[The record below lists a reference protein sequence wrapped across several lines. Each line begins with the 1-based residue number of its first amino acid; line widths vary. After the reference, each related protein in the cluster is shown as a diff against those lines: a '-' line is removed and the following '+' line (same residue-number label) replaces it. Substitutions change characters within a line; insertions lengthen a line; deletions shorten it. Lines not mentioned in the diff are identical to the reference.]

1 MSKDSNAVKIMI
13 LDKEYL
19 VSCPDDEKEALDA
32 SVRHLSKKMSEIRSG
47 GKVVGIDRIAV
58 MAGLN
63 LAHEAIQSGTV
74 KNTEEDS
81 TGARLRE
88 LNTRIEDA
96 LASYRQSEMN

>member
-1 MSKDSNAVKIMI
+1 MSKEDNAVKIVI

-32 SVRHLSKKMSEIRSG
+32 AVRRLSEKMSAIKSG

-63 LAHEAIQSGTV
+63 LAHEAIESGAASRDTQ
-74 KNTEEDS
+74 S
-81 TGARLRE
+81 TGIRLSE
-88 LNTRIEDA
+88 LNTRIENA
-96 LASYRQSEMN
+96 LAGFRQAKMN

>member
-1 MSKDSNAVKIMI
+1 MSNESNAVKITI

-32 SVRHLSKKMSEIRSG
+32 SVKCLSEKMSEIRSG

-63 LAHEAIQSGTV
+63 LAHEAIQSGAGTGN
-74 KNTEEDS
+74 KS

-96 LASYRQSEMN
+96 LGDCRQLEIN